1 MKNIATKHLLATIA
15 ASLGLTIAG
24 TCSAATVDWFLK
36 LDKIEGES
44 TDARHKGEID
54 VLAWSWGVAQAA
66 SSGNGAN
73 RAGKACIS
81 DLAFTKL
88 IDKATPQLIGNA
100 ATGLRIANGVLIG
113 RKAGGDGK
121 ATLVE
126 FLKIELTNVLVSS
139 FQSGASTGAVPTE
152 SISLSF
158 TSMTVE
164 YREQKADGSLG
175 NAVTATISGG
185 C

>member
-1 MKNIATKHLLATIA
+1 MKNTTRYLLATIA

-36 LDKIEGES
+36 LDKIQGES

-100 ATGLRIANGVLIG
+100 ATGLRIANAVLIG
-113 RKAGGDGK
+113 RKAGRDQ
-121 ATLVE
+121 VE

-139 FQSGASTGAVPTE
+139 FQSGASTSAVPTE

-164 YREQKADGSLG
+164 YREQKEDGSLG